1 MAIFYDSDKEFE
13 RGTTVTSQLRIR
25 DDEDRITPADT
36 LIIDGDQIT
45 AVTLTVMDAD
55 EELFIIEEE
64 EMTQEVDDE
73 GEVFYSKSFYIP
85 EDAEL
90 GEYHLEHRIDIGGER
105 YKRTDIAEVVNVKNA

>member
-25 DDEDRITPADT
+25 DDDDRITPADT
-36 LIIDGDQIT
+36 LIIDGEDVDT
-45 AVTLTVMDAD
+45 VTLTVMDAD

-64 EMTQEVDDE
+64 EMTEEQDDE
-73 GEVFYSKSFYIP
+73 GKVFYSKPFYIP

-90 GEYHLEHRIDIGGER
+90 GEYHLEHRIDIGGEK
-105 YKRTDIAEVVNVKNA
+105 YKRTVIAEVVNVKNA